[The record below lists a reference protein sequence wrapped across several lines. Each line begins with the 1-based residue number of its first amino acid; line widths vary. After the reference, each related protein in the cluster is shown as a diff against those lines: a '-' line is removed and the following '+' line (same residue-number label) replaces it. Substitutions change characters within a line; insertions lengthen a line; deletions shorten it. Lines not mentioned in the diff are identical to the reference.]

1 MSPGNG
7 GGGTEWMGPCD
18 CVGSLLLDNL
28 SIKIVAI
35 ENEYGILDMLA
46 S

>member
-1 MSPGNG
+1 MAPGREG
-7 GGGTEWMGPCD
+7 GGPEWMGPCD

-46 S
+46 G